1 VQPSETA
8 LQADAPPAPAPGLAC
23 GPERDA
29 AALLHLIGETRARAV
44 QDPFGNPVLT
54 AALAI
59 SRQLDEGRLDEAQLA
74 GIVAF
79 LRDAAAGE
87 RAGRLSEY
95 VGGADLAGSQVAIVQ
110 LAERL
115 VRPNPEDSPLPLR
128 EVRTLM
134 ERPRYA
140 CVFTAHPTFALS
152 PPVYAG
158 IAGAASGGQPGGY
171 PPSHRPSKPTLEE
184 EFDAA
189 NAAISH
195 GRDALDALCGALL
208 DAAGAA
214 FPQAWTGLNPAPVVL
229 ASWVGLDTDGR
240 TDIGWWDS
248 LRLRL
253 RTKRLGLARLA
264 ANVAG
269 LPCAAALHSRVEQA
283 LAAVDAQ
290 LALAPSGPDPA
301 AVAPFARALID
312 GRGRRCCRRNRS
324 CRCSPAP
331 SPGRTRRRSAAC
343 ASPGRARWRTG
354 FASPARISG

>member
-1 VQPSETA
+1 MQQAVQQSET
-8 LQADAPPAPAPGLAC
+8 DAPSNILPDLP
-23 GPERDA
+23 PEA
-29 AALLHLIGETRARAV
+29 TTSPEHGAGALLRLIGETRAHAV

-59 SRQLDEGRLDEAQLA
+59 SRQLDEGRLDEAQIA

-79 LRDAAAGE
+79 LRDEAAGE
-87 RAGRLSEY
+87 RARRLSDY
-95 VGGADLAGSQVAIVQ
+95 VGGAELAASKAALAQ
-110 LAERL
+110 LAESL

-128 EVRTLM
+128 EVRALM

-140 CVFTAHPTFALS
+140 CVFTAHPTFALA

-158 IAGAASGGQPGGY
+158 IAEAASGRRPGGY
-171 PPSHRPSKPTLEE
+171 PPSHRPTRPTLED
-184 EFDAA
+184 EFEAA

-208 DAAGAA
+208 DAASAA

-264 ANVAG
+264 VDVAG
-269 LPCAAALHSRVEQA
+269 LPCAAALHARLEQA
-283 LAAVDAQ
+283 LGAVDAQ

-301 AVAPFARALID
+301 VVEPFARARLD
-312 GRGRRCCRRNRS
+312 GRG
-324 CRCSPAP
+324 
-331 SPGRTRRRSAAC
+331 G
-343 ASPGRARWRTG
+343 ARL
-354 FASPARISG
+354 